1 MVMQM
6 QRYALVDA
14 SGMVDN
20 VVVWDGGADWEPPLG
35 YMAVQSNTAGIGWTY
50 ANGAFSAPAPQP
62 VVLTLAQAQ
71 AAQSALIDAGFANA
85 VMQSVSYT
93 SKGGVTKTFQADSA
107 SQTTLMQAT
116 QGYTL
121 AGAVPSGLYW
131 VSADNTQ
138 VPFTLADLSGLYQA
152 MLAQGWDA
160 FQKKQSLKAQ
170 IRAATRVPDVQVITW

>member
-1 MVMQM
+1 M
-6 QRYALVDA
+6 QRYALVDS
-14 SGMVDN
+14 SGVVDN
-20 VVVWDGGADWEPPLG
+20 VVMWDGGEDWAPPQG
-35 YMAVQSNTAGIGWTY
+35 FTTVQSDIAAIGWTY
-50 ANGAFSAPAPQP
+50 ANGTFSAPEPQP

-71 AAQSALIDAGFANA
+71 TAQAALLNAAYASA
-85 VMQSVSYT
+85 VVQPVSYT

-121 AGAVPSGLYW
+121 TGAVPNGFYW

-170 IRAATRVPDVQVITW
+170 IKAAATVAAVQAITW